1 MMETRFTPGPW
12 AIEQPNEDTPF
23 IWIVAKTSSG
33 VAKIETCDYDDG
45 RGERL
50 TEEDRANAHL
60 IAAAP
65 DLFVHAAAAERG
77 ITEAVRILDLMGRGQ
92 AARDLAIYAN
102 NLRAALHKALGE
114 TQ

>member
-1 MMETRFTPGPW
+1 METRFTPGPW
-12 AIEQPNEDTPF
+12 TCRQ
-23 IWIVAKTSSG
+23 AKTPIDGEYDFGIFANG
-33 VAKIETCDYDDG
+33 VPGCVAEAFGRTSETHRPDA
-45 RGERL
+45 E
-50 TEEDRANAHL
+50 ANAHL